1 MIGKSATLLDI
12 INKNIKEKTKIVQL
26 PYEGVRILEV
36 IEEADKDL
44 KNLLE
49 ECRPKRYLIHH
60 VRRSA

>member
-36 IEEADKDL
+36 IEEADKG
-44 KNLLE
+44 
-49 ECRPKRYLIHH
+49 
-60 VRRSA
+60 S